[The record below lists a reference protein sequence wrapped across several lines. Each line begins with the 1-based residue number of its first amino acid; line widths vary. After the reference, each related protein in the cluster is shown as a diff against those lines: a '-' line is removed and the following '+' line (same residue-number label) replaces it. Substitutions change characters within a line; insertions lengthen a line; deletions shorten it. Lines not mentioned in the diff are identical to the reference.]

1 MPEPRKAGRPRKEID
16 WQQFEKVLQFLPTL
30 SEVASFFGV
39 SERTFQRAVH
49 RQYKENYDALLKR
62 FGDKT
67 KLSLRRNMIVMSEKN
82 ATMAI
87 FLAKNLLGFK
97 DQPEP
102 APMDIDGLILIDPDD
117 PRVKE
122 YDGQKTGD

>member
-1 MPEPRKAGRPRKEID
+1 MPNEPRKAGRPRKEID

-97 DQPEP
+97 DQPD
-102 APMDIDGLILIDPDD
+102 AATDTVDKIVFKLPD
-117 PRVKE
+117 E
-122 YDGQKTGD
+122 KTDK